1 MKLETIYKKTKTGA
15 TQEWTIEV
23 VGNKYRTHSGQVGGA
38 ITTNEWTIVYGK
50 NEGKANATTDSEQCM
65 KEAVAKRTKKLESGY
80 FENIKHIHK
89 QQYFE
94 PMLASKW
101 EDSKDKITYP
111 IFSQPKLDGIRCIVT
126 KDGMFSRNGKPIIS
140 APHIRESLSE
150 VFDVYPDMILDGELY
165 ADKFANDFNKIV
177 SLVKK
182 SKPTDADLKE
192 SKKNIQYWIYDL
204 PDNNIQFGDRCDR
217 LHNLFNTFDSFSKH
231 CIEVETTLC
240 MSEDDVMDLYE
251 GYVDAGFEGKDKIT
265 YPIFSQPKLDGIRCI
280 VTKDGMFSRNGK
292 PIISAPHIRESLSE
306 VFDVYPDMILD
317 GELYADKFAN
327 DFNKIVS
334 LVKKSKPTDADLK
347 ESKKNIQYWIY
358 DLPDNNIQFGDR
370 CDRLHNLFNTFDS
383 FSKHCIEVETTL
395 CMSEDDVMD
404 LYEGYVDAGFEGQML
419 RLNGK
424 YENKRSKNLM
434 KHKSF
439 IDEEYTIKGIVEGEG
454 NRTGTAGYMVFE
466 TADGKPFKSNV
477 KGTWEE
483 TAEMLKNKKKLIG
496 KQATIKYFNL
506 TPDGIPRFPYV
517 INIDR
522 ESYE

>member
-1 MKLETIYKKTKTGA
+1 
-15 TQEWTIEV
+15 
-23 VGNKYRTHSGQVGGA
+23 
-38 ITTNEWTIVYGK
+38 
-50 NEGKANATTDSEQCM
+50 
-65 KEAVAKRTKKLESGY
+65 
-80 FENIKHIHK
+80 
-89 QQYFE
+89 
-94 PMLASKW
+94 MLASKW
-101 EDSKDKITYP
+101 EDSKDKISYP

-204 PDNNIQFGDRCDR
+204 PDNGIQFGDRCDR
-217 LHNLFNTFDSFSKH
+217 LHDLFN
-231 CIEVETTLC
+231 
-240 MSEDDVMDLYE
+240 
-251 GYVDAGFEGKDKIT
+251 A
-265 YPIFSQPKLDGIRCI
+265 
-280 VTKDGMFSRNGK
+280 
-292 PIISAPHIRESLSE
+292 
-306 VFDVYPDMILD
+306 
-317 GELYADKFAN
+317 
-327 DFNKIVS
+327 
-334 LVKKSKPTDADLK
+334 
-347 ESKKNIQYWIY
+347 
-358 DLPDNNIQFGDR
+358 
-370 CDRLHNLFNTFDS
+370 FDS

-404 LYEGYVDAGFEGQML
+404 LYEGYVDAGFEGQIL
-419 RLNGK
+419 RTNGK

-439 IDEEYTIKGIVEGEG
+439 IDEEYIIKGIVEGEG
-454 NRTGTAGYMVFE
+454 NRTGTAGYMIFE

>member
-50 NEGKANATTDSEQCM
+50 NVGKANGTTDSEQAL
-65 KEAVAKRTKKLESGY
+65 KEAEAKRTKKLESGY
-80 FENIKHIHK
+80 FENINHINK
-89 QQYFE
+89 TQYFE
-94 PMLASKW
+94 PMLAAKW
-101 EDSKDKITYP
+101 EDYKDKIQYP

-150 VFDVYPDMILDGELY
+150 VFEVYPDMVLDGELY

-182 SKPTDADLKE
+182 TKPTDADLKE

-204 PDNNIQFGDRCDR
+204 PDNDIQFGDRCDR
-217 LHNLFNTFDSFSKH
+217 LHDLFKAFESFSKH

-240 MSEDDVMDLYE
+240 MSEDDVIDLYE
-251 GYVDAGFEGKDKIT
+251 GYVD
-265 YPIFSQPKLDGIRCI
+265 
-280 VTKDGMFSRNGK
+280 V
-292 PIISAPHIRESLSE
+292 
-306 VFDVYPDMILD
+306 
-317 GELYADKFAN
+317 
-327 DFNKIVS
+327 
-334 LVKKSKPTDADLK
+334 
-347 ESKKNIQYWIY
+347 
-358 DLPDNNIQFGDR
+358 
-370 CDRLHNLFNTFDS
+370 
-383 FSKHCIEVETTL
+383 
-395 CMSEDDVMD
+395 
-404 LYEGYVDAGFEGQML
+404 GFEGQML
-419 RLNGK
+419 RMNSK
-424 YENKRSKNLM
+424 YENKRSKSLL

-439 IDEEYTIKGIVEGEG
+439 VDEEYIIKDICEGEG

-506 TPDGIPRFPYV
+506 TPDGIPRFPFV

-522 ESYE
+522 NSYE

>member
-1 MKLETIYKKTKTGA
+1 MILETIYKKTKTGA

-23 VGNKYRTHSGQVGGA
+23 VGNKYRTHSGQVGGV

-50 NEGKANATTDSEQCM
+50 NTGKLNETTDKEQTM

-80 FENIKHIHK
+80 FENIKHINK
-89 QQYFE
+89 TQYFE

-140 APHIRESLSE
+140 APHIFESLKPLFE
-150 VFDVYPDMILDGELY
+150 AYGNIVLDGELY

-182 SKPTDADLKE
+182 TKPTDADLKE

-204 PDNNIQFGDRCDR
+204 PDNDIQFGYRCDR
-217 LHNLFNTFDSFSKH
+217 LNHLFETFDFFNKH
-231 CIEVETTLC
+231 CVEVETNIC
-240 MSEDDVMDLYE
+240 NDEDEVMGLYE
-251 GYVDAGFEGKDKIT
+251 EYVE
-265 YPIFSQPKLDGIRCI
+265 
-280 VTKDGMFSRNGK
+280 
-292 PIISAPHIRESLSE
+292 H
-306 VFDVYPDMILD
+306 
-317 GELYADKFAN
+317 
-327 DFNKIVS
+327 
-334 LVKKSKPTDADLK
+334 
-347 ESKKNIQYWIY
+347 
-358 DLPDNNIQFGDR
+358 
-370 CDRLHNLFNTFDS
+370 
-383 FSKHCIEVETTL
+383 
-395 CMSEDDVMD
+395 
-404 LYEGYVDAGFEGQML
+404 GFEGQIL
-419 RLNGK
+419 RTNGK
-424 YENKRSKNLM
+424 YENKRSKFLL

-439 IDEEYTIKGIVEGEG
+439 IDEEYTIIGVCEGEG
-454 NRTGTAGYMVFE
+454 NKTNMVGYMTFE

-477 KGTWEE
+477 KATFEE
-483 TAEMLKNKKKLIG
+483 SEEMFRNRKQLVG

-522 ESYE
+522 NSYE